1 MRAQGLKTQGYRT
14 GGVLRRVILCLF
26 VCIAV
31 WLFAAHVRQL
41 LGLPLTFSLSPRP
54 TSAPAV
60 TAAPEK
66 TPERTSDD
74 ITLPGRTW
82 YALQLGA
89 FTQENAAWQL
99 SQEFIPRGAAGFIY
113 HEEDVYRVLA
123 AAYPTRAEA
132 QSVQTRLS
140 DQGVT
145 TYIQV
150 VQEPGL
156 TLRAAGE
163 KKQVDAVREALDH
176 LNALSTQF
184 YTLSGALDKGE
195 MTQSEALSALQSE
208 CATCLA
214 LKNTLERAFSDEA
227 SAAVAPLAK
236 LLETL
241 AQESDAL
248 QNNVSAARIGAA
260 LKRCQLTVSIG
271 LKQFAAPLTAS
282 P

>member
-1 MRAQGLKTQGYRT
+1 MRAQGLKTQGYKT
-14 GGVLRRVILCLF
+14 SGTLRRIVLCLF
-26 VCIAV
+26 VCIAI
-31 WLFAAHVRQL
+31 WLFAAHIRQM
-41 LGLPLTFSLSPRP
+41 LGLPLTFSLSPNSTP
-54 TSAPAV
+54 EPSV

-66 TPERTSDD
+66 TPERASDD
-74 ITLPGRTW
+74 ITLSGRTW

-99 SQEFIPRGAAGFIY
+99 SQEFIPRGAAGFICR
-113 HEEDVYRVLA
+113 EEDVYRVFA

-163 KKQVDAVREALDH
+163 KQQVNAVREVLDH
-176 LNALSTQF
+176 LNTLSTQF

-214 LKNTLERAFSDEA
+214 LKSTLERAFSREDA
-227 SAAVAPLAK
+227 DVVAALAA

-241 AQESDAL
+241 AQEGDSL
-248 QNNVSAARIGAA
+248 QNNASAARIGAA

-271 LKQFAAPLTAS
+271 LKQFAAPLTPS